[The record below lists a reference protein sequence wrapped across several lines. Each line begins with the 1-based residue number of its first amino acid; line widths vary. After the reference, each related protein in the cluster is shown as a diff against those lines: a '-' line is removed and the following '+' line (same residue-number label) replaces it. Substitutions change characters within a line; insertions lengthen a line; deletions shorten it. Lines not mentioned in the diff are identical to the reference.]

1 MAKNWTVAEVAAAI
15 NENGIMNEN
24 TLDFGRR
31 FPVTT
36 NLVGAA
42 LTGDKNAVLQML
54 TALPEYVTMSKLE
67 KAFKTAIEEGTPIGP
82 VAGDEDEDTDVE
94 AEDEGAED
102 EAPAEK
108 PAKKAAAKKET
119 AASDDDDDLESK
131 TGKELLEIGKELGIP
146 VKAMKGKAMAIESIR
161 KARAEQ
167 GGAMNPPTAA
177 DDSEE
182 AEAADYSQLSAKELY
197 KLCKERGIEAEQKK
211 PAKYYIDLLEEADSE
226 EDSEEETVVDY
237 SKMTAKELYGLCKE
251 RKIKAEQKKPAKYY
265 IELLEAADENGEESG
280 EEEWSEEEAEEE
292 KPAAK
297 PTKKAGKKSE
307 EEEWDI

>member
-1 MAKNWTVAEVAAAI
+1 MAKNWTVAEVAAVI

-82 VAGDEDEDTDVE
+82 VAGDEDEDTD
-94 AEDEGAED
+94 AEDAG
-102 EAPAEK
+102 
-108 PAKKAAAKKET
+108 
-119 AASDDDDDLESK
+119 DDDDLESK

-167 GGAMNPPTAA
+167 GGAMNPPAAA

-182 AEAADYSQLSAKELY
+182 AEEADYSQLSAKELY

-265 IELLEAADENGEESG
+265 IELLEAADEDGEESG

-297 PTKKAGKKSE
+297 PAKKAGKKSE

>member
-42 LTGDKNAVLQML
+42 LTGDKNAVLQIL

-82 VAGDEDEDTDVE
+82 VAGDEDEDADVE
-94 AEDEGAED
+94 TEDEGAEEEA

-108 PAKKAAAKKET
+108 PAKKAAAKKEA
-119 AASDDDDDLESK
+119 AASDDDDLESK

-161 KARAEQ
+161 KAIAEQ
-167 GGAMNPPTAA
+167 GGAMNPPAAA

-182 AEAADYSQLSAKELY
+182 AEEADYSQLSAKELY

-265 IELLEAADENGEESG
+265 IELLEAADEDGEESG
-280 EEEWSEEEAEEE
+280 EE
-292 KPAAK
+292 
-297 PTKKAGKKSE
+297 SE

>member
-1 MAKNWTVAEVAAAI
+1 MAKNWTVAEVAAVI

-82 VAGDEDEDTDVE
+82 VAGDDDEDTDVE
-94 AEDEGAED
+94 NEDEGTEE

-108 PAKKAAAKKET
+108 PVKKAAAKKEA
-119 AASDDDDDLESK
+119 AASDDDDLESK

-167 GGAMNPPTAA
+167 GGTMNPPVAE

-226 EDSEEETVVDY
+226 EDGEEETVVDY

-265 IELLEAADENGEESG
+265 IELLEAADEDGEESG

-297 PTKKAGKKSE
+297 PAKKAAKKSE

>member
-1 MAKNWTVAEVAAAI
+1 MAKNWTVAEVATTI
-15 NENGIMNEN
+15 NENGTMNEN
-24 TLDFGRR
+24 VLDFGRR

-36 NLVGAA
+36 NLVVAA
-42 LTGDKNAVLQML
+42 MAGDKNAVIQML

-82 VAGDEDEDTDVE
+82 VASDEDTD
-94 AEDEGAED
+94 AEDENEDVAD

-108 PAKKAAAKKET
+108 PAKKANKPAAKET
-119 AASDDDDDLESK
+119 ASDADDDLESK

-167 GGAMNPPTAA
+167 GGAMNAPES
-177 DDSEE
+177 DDSEDE
-182 AEAADYSQLSAKELY
+182 GTDYSKMTAKELY
-197 KLCKERGIEAEQKK
+197 KLCKERGIDAEQKK
-211 PAKYYIDLLEEADSE
+211 PAKYYIEMLEEADSE
-226 EDSEEETVVDY
+226 DDTEEENTVDY

-265 IELLEAADENGEESG
+265 IELLEAADEGDDEEA
-280 EEEWSEEEAEEE
+280 EDEWSEDDSAEDE
-292 KPAAK
+292 KPVKPAK
-297 PTKKAGKKSE
+297 GGKPAKKSE